1 MKIEVYCHD
10 RVHAD
15 GILRVQRNQG
25 GLYRGT
31 LTPPPCLRLF
41 GATRLRGIKSALH
54 SIYRLA
60 DLTLHKALNGS
71 SCSPKFAWTS
81 LSAHFISSDFLLNAG
96 RRPTPPNVPLF

>member
-10 RVHAD
+10 RIHAD

-25 GLYRGT
+25 GLYCGT
-31 LTPPPCLRLF
+31 LTPPPCVRLF
-41 GATRLRGIKSALH
+41 GVTRLRGIKSALH

-71 SCSPKFAWTS
+71 SC
-81 LSAHFISSDFLLNAG
+81 
-96 RRPTPPNVPLF
+96 